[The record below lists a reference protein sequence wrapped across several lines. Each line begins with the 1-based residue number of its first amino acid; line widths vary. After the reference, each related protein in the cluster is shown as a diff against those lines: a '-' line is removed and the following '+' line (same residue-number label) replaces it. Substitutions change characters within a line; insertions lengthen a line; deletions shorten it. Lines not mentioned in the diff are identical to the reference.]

1 MAALKSASISC
12 LMMNTTVSK
21 PARRASKMR
30 IVDDELAVAAHRVD
44 LLEAAVAAA
53 HAGGHNNEYRFVH
66 CVILLFAPIL
76 VSKGGRGSALVA
88 VGVHALPFPAGAHT
102 SLQCRTRPSQ
112 PSSSRALAGSA

>member
-1 MAALKSASISC
+1 MDQAVADGGLEVGLDLVLDDEHHGLEARAAG
-12 LMMNTTVSK
+12 VEDG
-21 PARRASKMR
+21 

-76 VSKGGRGSALVA
+76 VSK
-88 VGVHALPFPAGAHT
+88 AGAA
-102 SLQCRTRPSQ
+102 Q
-112 PSSSRALAGSA
+112 PL